1 MDGAKERTVE
11 LLIGLKIK
19 KNPRTPPLHFLPV
32 CSSSQPCSLLS
43 KSGLL
48 SNYRSFLSTPSLLG
62 ADVSAQ
68 GPFIREEER
77 SVGEKS
83 CARECVRGEPTK
95 RQQAPTRGLGWCP
108 PHILTYVNSRL
119 SPGHRPSS
127 PVGAEGG
134 QSTCWLAL
142 FFLPSPVQ
150 SSGGWRLPGCLAVA
164 VCR

>member
-1 MDGAKERTVE
+1 MKFVFCDADIALALCTIVTVQIIYPPAGLRFPHSASQSKGAQTEKGWMDGWTDGAKERTAE

-19 KNPRTPPLHFLPV
+19 KNPRTPPLHFLHV
-32 CSSSQPCSLLS
+32 CSSSQPCSPLS

-48 SNYRSFLSTPSLLG
+48 SNYRSFLSTPSLLR

-95 RQQAPTRGLGWCP
+95 RQQAPARGL
-108 PHILTYVNSRL
+108 R
-119 SPGHRPSS
+119 
-127 PVGAEGG
+127 
-134 QSTCWLAL
+134 
-142 FFLPSPVQ
+142 
-150 SSGGWRLPGCLAVA
+150 
-164 VCR
+164 